1 MHIRDTKRWAVLTSM
16 VAGLLL
22 ASCGGSSVSTTQLQG
37 TNEVPPTSSSA
48 TGTATAT
55 LDGDDL
61 TVTGSFSGLSSA
73 LHEVSGS
80 AAHVHQA
87 AAGQNGDIV
96 FNLDVTPGADS
107 RSGTFSGKKTL
118 NDTQKTAFKDG
129 LFYVNIH
136 SENFPMGEIR
146 GQFSNVTY

>member
-1 MHIRDTKRWAVLTSM
+1 MHIRDTKRLAVLTSM

-22 ASCGGSSVSTTQLQG
+22 AGCGGASVSTTQLQS
-37 TNEVPPTSSSA
+37 TNEVPSTSSSA

-80 AAHVHQA
+80 GAHVHQA

-107 RSGTFSGKKTL
+107 RSGAFSGKKTL

-146 GQFSNVTY
+146 GQFSNVSY